1 MPRLLKKK
9 KNKHPLQVAF
19 NLPVKAQPP
28 GLVGQHQQHLDHLGG
43 WPCSTRTQGASPAC
57 SHVPFG
63 VSITA
68 LPKAPHPQDRA
79 TPREEHSTLA
89 GFSTAPKSPFKHHI
103 LYKTSKASMGL
114 AFHSN
119 HDPPLSRILCK
130 PARAMAKAEH
140 LKLFP

>member
-1 MPRLLKKK
+1 MPRLLKTKQT
-9 KNKHPLQVAF
+9 KHPLQVAF

-28 GLVGQHQQHLDHLGG
+28 GLVEQHQQHLDPLGG
-43 WPCSTRTQGASPAC
+43 WPCSTRTQRAAPAC
-57 SHVPFG
+57 SHVPSG
-63 VSITA
+63 VSIAA

-114 AFHSN
+114 AFRSN